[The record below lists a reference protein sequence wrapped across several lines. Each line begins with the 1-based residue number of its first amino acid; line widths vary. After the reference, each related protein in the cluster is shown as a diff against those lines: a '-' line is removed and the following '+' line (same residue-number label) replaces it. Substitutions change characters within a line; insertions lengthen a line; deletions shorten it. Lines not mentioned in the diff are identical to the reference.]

1 MMIKYIKIGVAGIT
15 ILILSILITSTTILY
30 NNNKQLK
37 KDLSVSVSN
46 EKAFIA
52 ENSMLKD
59 ENRAFQFTVE
69 QLEYFNDSL
78 TIKMNEVRKELKIK
92 DKDLKQMQY
101 LLSKAQKKD
110 TIIFT
115 ETIFKDTSLNIDTT
129 INDKWYQLDVGLT
142 YPNKITIEP
151 TFISEKY
158 IIVNYRK
165 ETINPPHKCAFVRAF
180 QRKHKVVEVNI
191 VEKNPY
197 IENGKQRFIE
207 IIK

>member
-1 MMIKYIKIGVAGIT
+1 MITKYVRLIIIT
-15 ILILSILITSTTILY
+15 IIIIIFGILSISTYLLY
-30 NNNKQLK
+30 NSNKQLK
-37 KDLSVSVSN
+37 EDLSVSVSN

-52 ENSMLKD
+52 ENSVLKD
-59 ENRAFQFTVE
+59 KNRAFQFTVE

-78 TIKMNEVRKELKIK
+78 TTKMNDVRKELKIK

-101 LLSKAQKKD
+101 LLSKAQRKD
-110 TIIFT
+110 TIILT
-115 ETIFKDTSLNIDTT
+115 DTVFKDTTLNIDTT
-129 INDKWYQLDVGLT
+129 LNDKWYQLNVGLS
-142 YPNKITIEP
+142 YPNIITVEP

-158 IIVNYRK
+158 IIVNYKK
-165 ETINPPHKCAFVRAF
+165 ETINPPHKCAFIRAF

-197 IENGKQRFIE
+197 IENNNQRFIE